1 MEKNIINWQVIGHKH
16 ITSYLE
22 QAIISDRLVHAW
34 LFHGPK
40 MIGKRKLAKQFAKTL
55 LCFQGHENKENLNNI
70 PCNQCEQC
78 VEFNKKIHP
87 DFFTVEKG
95 KQEKN
100 ISVEQI
106 RELKNRLSSKSLF
119 KSYKIAI
126 IYNADSLS
134 LSASNALLKT
144 LEEPLGKTIIILIA
158 QKIDTLPKTILS
170 RTQKIKFLPV
180 AQKEIY
186 EYLIKERNV
195 EHNLALNLASLADG
209 KPERAMIF
217 LNNQA
222 LLQSYTNSINTFLK
236 LISAKEHQKISFVEE
251 LIGDQKKIAD
261 KINIISPLLNLWQ
274 TMFRDILLLKFSS
287 SAKIINISAKQE
299 LIKLGP
305 YFSSEKLHGI
315 NVNIEKTKRY
325 LNQNVNPKLALENL
339 ILNF

>member
-1 MEKNIINWQVIGHKH
+1 MEKINMNWQVIGHKH

-34 LFHGPK
+34 LFHGPR
-40 MIGKRKLAKQFAKTL
+40 MIGKKKLAKQFSKTL
-55 LCFQGHENKENLNNI
+55 LCYQGQENKDGLENI
-70 PCNQCEQC
+70 PCNECEQC
-78 VEFNKKIHP
+78 VEFDKKIHP

-95 KQEKN
+95 KQDKN

-106 RELKNRLSSKSLF
+106 RELKTKLSSKSLF
-119 KSYKIAI
+119 KSYKVAI
-126 IYNADSLS
+126 IYDADSLS

-158 QKIDTLPKTILS
+158 EKISILPKTILS

-186 EYLIKERNV
+186 EYLIKERKV
-195 EHNLALNLASLADG
+195 EHDLALNLASLADG
-209 KPERAMIF
+209 KPERATIF

-222 LLQSYTNSINTFLK
+222 LLQSYTNNLNTFFK

-251 LIGDQKKIAD
+251 LIGEQKKIAD
-261 KINIISPLLNLWQ
+261 KVRIVLPLLNLWQ
-274 TMFRDILLLKFSS
+274 TIFRDMLLLKFSS
-287 SAKIINISAKQE
+287 SGKIINNKAKQE
-299 LIKLGP
+299 LMKLEP
-305 YFSSEKLHGI
+305 YFSAEKLHMI
-315 NVNIEKTKRY
+315 NINIEKTKKY

-339 ILNF
+339 VLNF

>member
-1 MEKNIINWQVIGHKH
+1 MNWQVIGHKH

-34 LFHGPK
+34 IFYGPK
-40 MIGKRKLAKQFAKTL
+40 LIGKKKLAKQFTKTL
-55 LCFQGHENKENLNNI
+55 LCYQGQEEKKDLNNI

-78 VEFNKKIHP
+78 VEFDKKIHP

-95 KQEKN
+95 KEDKN

-106 RELKNRLSSKSLF
+106 RELKGKLSSKSLF

-126 IYNADSLS
+126 IYDADSLS

-158 QKIDTLPKTILS
+158 EKVDTLPKTILS

-186 EYLIKERNV
+186 NYLIKEKNV
-195 EHNLALNLASLADG
+195 EHDLALNLASLADG

-222 LLQSYTNSINTFLK
+222 LLQSYTNSINTFFK
-236 LISAKEHQKISFVEE
+236 LISAKEHQKISFIEE
-251 LIGDQKKIAD
+251 LIGEQKKIAD
-261 KINIISPLLNLWQ
+261 KVRVVSPLLNLWQ

-287 SAKIINISAKQE
+287 SAKIINMKAKQE
-299 LIKLGP
+299 LIRLEP
-305 YFSSEKLHGI
+305 YFSAEKLHLI

-339 ILNF
+339 VLNF